1 VACVLFAF
9 TAYGIE
15 VEKCGDRLAVIVPAA
30 IALTA
35 LQITVVAT
43 DVPTVQYLAPTTAI
57 ILLAYI
63 VQLLIALE
71 SSAFYLWL

>member
-1 VACVLFAF
+1 MACVLFAF
-9 TAYGIE
+9 RAYGIE
-15 VEKCGDRLAVIVPAA
+15 VEKCRDRLAVVVPAA

-43 DVPTVQYLAPTTAI
+43 DVPIVTYIAPTTGI

-71 SSAFYLWL
+71 SSAIYLWL

>member
-1 VACVLFAF
+1 MFAF

-15 VEKCGDRLAVIVPAA
+15 IEKCGDRLAVVVPAA

-43 DVPTVQYLAPTTAI
+43 DVPIVSYLAPTTANI
-57 ILLAYI
+57 VFAYI
-63 VQLLIALE
+63 VQLLIALK
-71 SSAFYLWL
+71 SSAVCLWL